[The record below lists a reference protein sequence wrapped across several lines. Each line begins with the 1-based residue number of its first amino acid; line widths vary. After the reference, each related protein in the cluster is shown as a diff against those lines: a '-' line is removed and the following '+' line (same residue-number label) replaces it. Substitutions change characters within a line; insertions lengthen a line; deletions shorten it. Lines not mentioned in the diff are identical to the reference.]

1 MGGDCP
7 RHSAGIDGADEST
20 GNGLSFSSG
29 LQAGHL
35 CARGVLHPG
44 VLGGWG
50 PGRAGQV
57 GEAGL
62 NA

>member
-29 LQAGHL
+29 RQPGHL
-35 CARGVLHPG
+35 PAQGLRIQGASEDEVQ
-44 VLGGWG
+44 GGLF
-50 PGRAGQV
+50 Q
-57 GEAGL
+57 
-62 NA
+62 